1 VFLGFSAMLAFSHAR
16 AAGPVCAKLDVE
28 ADSEVRAAWPELE
41 ERVREAFAA
50 RDDVDR
56 CARVR
61 LGASGGSV
69 AVDVRLPDG
78 RSAARTS
85 VPEDVI
91 ATLAALVLVPR
102 LEESAGATD
111 ALPAKAAP
119 PAPLRRK
126 EVPAEN
132 AAREVA
138 SPAHL
143 GFELSAMTGARAGDG
158 LVGIG
163 LGAQSFVSLRGW
175 LMGFQGRA
183 DKYGPLG
190 GAALELAVL
199 GGRRI
204 PFGSRTID
212 LYGGP
217 SISLQGSSRTT
228 KAAPANGT
236 SRPPPDASTSE
247 TSQGL
252 VPRFTAAARM
262 NFSAHS
268 VVRTFVGV
276 EGEVGATVAPGTS
289 PPPDGRRLPVWV
301 VGLALGATVGTP

>member
-1 VFLGFSAMLAFSHAR
+1 M
-16 AAGPVCAKLDVE
+16 
-28 ADSEVRAAWPELE
+28 
-41 ERVREAFAA
+41 
-50 RDDVDR
+50 
-56 CARVR
+56 
-61 LGASGGSV
+61 
-69 AVDVRLPDG
+69 
-78 RSAARTS
+78 
-85 VPEDVI
+85 
-91 ATLAALVLVPR
+91 
-102 LEESAGATD
+102 D
-111 ALPAKAAP
+111 ALPAEAAP
-119 PAPLRRK
+119 PAPSAPLRIQ

-132 AAREVA
+132 ASRGVA
-138 SPAHL
+138 PPAPAHL
-143 GFELSAMTGARAGDG
+143 GFELSAMTGARAGDA

-163 LGAQSFVSLRGW
+163 LGAQSFMNLREW

-204 PFGSRTID
+204 LFGSRTID

-228 KAAPANGT
+228 KAAPASGT
-236 SRPPPDASTSE
+236 PRSPPVVSTSE
-247 TSQGL
+247 TSQGI
-252 VPRFTAAARM
+252 VPRVTAAARM

-276 EGEVGATVAPGTS
+276 EGEIGATAAPGTS
-289 PPPDGRRLPVWV
+289 PLPDGRRLPVWV